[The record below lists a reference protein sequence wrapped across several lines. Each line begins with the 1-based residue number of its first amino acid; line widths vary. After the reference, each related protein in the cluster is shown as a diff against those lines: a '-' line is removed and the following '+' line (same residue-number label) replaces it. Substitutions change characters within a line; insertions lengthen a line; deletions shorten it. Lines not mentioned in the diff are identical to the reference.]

1 MSSHKCESL
10 SAGLQRRVGEQSP
23 KNLRSIGSVDCLWP
37 LLPGQLCCHVFCMVS
52 AAIFVLSAVSISSLG
67 PAPAS
72 SSGEPKQLASVLMLH
87 SPKH

>member
-37 LLPGQLCCHVFCMVS
+37 SLPGQLCCHVFCMVS